1 MEVVVVIPTFNE
13 RDNLDRL
20 LGRVL
25 DELPEAAVL
34 VVDDNSPDGTGE
46 IADEWARREPERV
59 RVLHRPGKE
68 GLGAAYVAGFQFA
81 LERWPEVAFYFQMDA
96 DFSHDPQYLRP
107 MLDAARDVDV
117 VIGSRYYQG
126 VRVVNW
132 PFHRLLISR
141 MGTLYARLMTGL
153 PCTDCTGGFKCFR
166 REVLEKLDLSGID
179 SNGYC
184 FQIEINY
191 RVWKLGFRMRDFPIT
206 FLERERGTS
215 KMSPGIAFEA
225 IRVVTQLGLE
235 RLIGRRL
242 L

>member
-1 MEVVVVIPTFNE
+1 MEVVVVLPTFNE
-13 RDNLDRL
+13 CDNLDPML
-20 LGRVL
+20 ARVL
-25 DELPEAAVL
+25 AELPEAAVL
-34 VVDDNSPDGTGE
+34 VVDDNSPDGTGAM
-46 IADEWARREPERV
+46 ADAWAQREPERV
-59 RVLHRPGKE
+59 QVLHRAGKE
-68 GLGAAYVAGFQFA
+68 GLGAAYVAGFQHAF
-81 LERWPEVAFYFQMDA
+81 ERWPEARFFFQMDA

-141 MGTLYARLMTGL
+141 MGAFYARMMTGL

-166 REVLEKLDLSGID
+166 RDVLEKVDLSGIE

-184 FQIEINY
+184 FQIEMNY
-191 RVWKLGFRMRDFPIT
+191 RTWKLGFRLQDFPIT
-206 FLERERGTS
+206 FHERERGTS
-215 KMSPGIAFEA
+215 KMSPGIALEA

-235 RLIGRRL
+235 RFAGRRST
-242 L
+242 